1 MESVRRATSFIEESL
16 MIYGYD
22 SRTVNEYGLK
32 QLREI
37 SLAVSPDDLRELA
50 DFLRDTAVE
59 LEGAASDHWHRH
71 IPDPLRRMGN
81 RGHSMLLR

>member
-1 MESVRRATSFIEESL
+1 

-22 SRTVNEYGLK
+22 SRTINEYGLK

-37 SLAVSPDDLRELA
+37 SLAVSPYDLRELA
-50 DFLRDTAVE
+50 SFLQASADE

-71 IPDPLRRMGN
+71 MPDVLRRRLGCDVIVLN
-81 RGHSMLLR
+81 SKPEVRT

>member
-1 MESVRRATSFIEESL
+1 

-22 SRTVNEYGLK
+22 SRTMNEYGLK

-37 SLAVSPDDLRELA
+37 SLAVAPEDLRELGF
-50 DFLRDTAVE
+50 FLQEAAEE

-71 IPDPLRRMGN
+71 LPDALRRKVGCDVIILN
-81 RGHSMLLR
+81 SKPEVRT